1 MLAEVTTMRSLL
13 VFLIATLSV
22 SASSIESSAQTAQPG
37 RALMPLLFEPNQ
49 GQAANSVRFLTHG
62 SEYQALLTDDG
73 VALLVQRRP
82 SVNAAEPSRPAV
94 LRLQWLGAQPRSQFR
109 GEERQASY
117 SNYFQ
122 GTDPSR
128 WRVHVPHFAS
138 VAQAN
143 VRPGMDI
150 RFYSTSKQ
158 QLEYDLSVA
167 PELDASQVGFEIIG
181 ADAVRVDSNGD
192 LVVQV
197 GGAELRQP
205 SPHAYQLEGSRRL
218 PVAAR
223 YVLQSKN
230 VVTFEVAA
238 RRAGRRL
245 EIDPVLQYSSYLG
258 GATTNGQTDI
268 AFSNGVSTAVDRSG
282 NVYLTGNTNAL
293 DFPTTAGAFEPQ
305 CPAPGSI
312 AGCAGRPVVFVS
324 KFDRSGNHL
333 IFSTYLSGDYGTNS
347 FDQAGKLLAVD
358 SSGDTYIAGGAFG
371 GFPVTPDAFQQDCAF
386 EVDSSCAFLTKLSP
400 DGSKLLYSTYFGN
413 GFPDVLWTIATGL
426 ALGPE
431 DDVYL
436 TGWTDSSQLP
446 TTPDSYQATCP
457 NFYLGACRSGFV
469 ARFNTKLSGQAS
481 LVYATYLGG
490 ADTTGSGVSEGDGIA
505 ADRSGNAYVVG
516 LTNLNSF
523 PHSASF
529 GSGTGPNEARGVIP
543 FEGVTFVSK
552 LSPDGKSLV
561 YSTFLRG
568 ASGTSIALDALGQA
582 FIAGAARTGFAATA
596 GALQTTFAGG
606 SSDAFVTKLSIRG
619 NALQYSTFIGGSA
632 SDLARDIA
640 VNNHGIAFVT
650 GRTDSANFPIR
661 AGAFKWSH
669 SGVTAFVTAVQ
680 NDGKG
685 LYYSSY
691 LGGSKNTVGSG
702 IAMDPAWNA
711 YVVGTT
717 ADTDFPVTPQA
728 YQATKRGSTDAFWS
742 RIVIAGDLRASLS
755 PEITSVAPNG
765 VVNFR
770 GRITNFGPDGSDN
783 VVFTNAIPK
792 GMAYAGVYS
801 ANGDGCSKPTAGAT
815 SGSLICHKVRLEK
828 GQTFYVNV
836 YLRAIA
842 PSGSTVRDTVQSSAQ
857 TQDLWTSNNSAVAS
871 VQIH

>member
-1 MLAEVTTMRSLL
+1 MRSFL
-13 VFLIATLSV
+13 VLLIATLPV
-22 SASSIESSAQTAQPG
+22 SAFSVQSSAQAAYPGTAV
-37 RALMPLLFEPNQ
+37 MPLLFEPNQ
-49 GQAANSVRFLTHG
+49 GQAAKTVRFLTHG
-62 SEYQALLTDDG
+62 SQYQAFLTDDG
-73 VALLVQRRP
+73 LVFLLQP
-82 SVNAAEPSRPAV
+82 GQPVNAAEPRRPAV
-94 LRLQWLGAQPRSQFR
+94 LRLRWLGAQSRSQFR
-109 GEERQASY
+109 GEDRQASY

-138 VAQAN
+138 VVQAN
-143 VRPGMDI
+143 VRPGMDV

-167 PELDASQVGFEIIG
+167 PELDTSQVGFEIIG
-181 ADAVRVDSNGD
+181 ADAVGVDSNGD
-192 LVVQV
+192 LVAQV

-205 SPHAYQLEGSRRL
+205 SPHAYELEGSHRM

-223 YVLQSKN
+223 YVLHSN
-230 VVTFEVAA
+230 NIVTFDVAA
-238 RRAGRRL
+238 RRPGLRL

-268 AFSNGVSTAVDRSG
+268 AFSNGVSTAVDQLG
-282 NVYLTGNTNAL
+282 NVYVTGNTNAL
-293 DFPTTAGAFEPQ
+293 DFPTTARAFEPQ

-312 AGCAGRPVVFVS
+312 AGCASRPVVFVS
-324 KFDRSGNHL
+324 KFDRSGSHL
-333 IFSTYLSGDYGTNS
+333 IFSTYLSGEYGTNY

-358 SSGDTYIAGGAFG
+358 SSGNTYIAGGAFG
-371 GFPVTPDAFQQDCAF
+371 GFPVTSDAFQQNCAF

-413 GFPDVLWTIATGL
+413 GFPDVQWTIATGL
-426 ALGPE
+426 ALGPQ

-436 TGWTDSSQLP
+436 TGWTGSSQLP
-446 TTPDSYQATCP
+446 TTPDSYQTTCP
-457 NFYLGACRSGFV
+457 NLYLGGCRSGFV

-490 ADTTGSGVSEGDGIA
+490 PDTTGAGVSEADGIA
-505 ADRSGNAYVVG
+505 VDGSGNAYVVG
-516 LTNLNSF
+516 LTNSNSF

-529 GSGTGPNEARGVIP
+529 GSGTGPNEARGIVPI
-543 FEGVTFVSK
+543 EGATFVSK

-568 ASGTSIALDALGQA
+568 ASGTSIALDAVRQA
-582 FIAGAARTGFAATA
+582 YISGAARTGFATTPK
-596 GALQTTFAGG
+596 ALQTTFAGG

-619 NALQYSTFIGGSA
+619 NALQYSTFLGGSA
-632 SDLARDIA
+632 SDVARDIV

-650 GRTDSANFPIR
+650 GRTDSANFPIHP
-661 AGAFKWSH
+661 GAFKWSH
-669 SGVTAFVTAVQ
+669 SGVSAFVTAVQ
-680 NDGKG
+680 NGGQG

-691 LGGSKNTVGSG
+691 LGGSRNTVGSG

-711 YVVGTT
+711 YVVGST
-717 ADTDFPVTPQA
+717 ADADFPVTPQA
-728 YQATKRGSTDAFWS
+728 YQATKRGATDAFWS
-742 RIVIAGDLRASLS
+742 KIVIAGDLRVSLS
-755 PEITSVAPNG
+755 PEITSVARYG

-770 GRITNFGPDGSDN
+770 GRVNNYGPDGSDN
-783 VVFTNAIPK
+783 VVFINPIPK

-801 ANGDGCSKPTAGAT
+801 ANGDGCSKPAIGAT
-815 SGSLICHKVRLEK
+815 SGTLICHKTRLER
-828 GQTFYVNV
+828 GQTLYVNV

-842 PSGSTVRDTVQSSAQ
+842 PSGSTVWDTVKGSAQ
-857 TQDLWTSNNSAVAS
+857 TQDLWPSNNSAAAS
-871 VQIH
+871 VKIH

>member
-109 GEERQASY
+109 GEERQTSY

-505 ADRSGNAYVVG
+505 ADRSGNSYVVG

-619 NALQYSTFIGGSA
+619 NALQYSTFIG
-632 SDLARDIA
+632 L
-640 VNNHGIAFVT
+640 
-650 GRTDSANFPIR
+650 PI
-661 AGAFKWSH
+661 W
-669 SGVTAFVTAVQ
+669 
-680 NDGKG
+680 
-685 LYYSSY
+685 
-691 LGGSKNTVGSG
+691 
-702 IAMDPAWNA
+702 
-711 YVVGTT
+711 
-717 ADTDFPVTPQA
+717 
-728 YQATKRGSTDAFWS
+728 
-742 RIVIAGDLRASLS
+742 
-755 PEITSVAPNG
+755 
-765 VVNFR
+765 
-770 GRITNFGPDGSDN
+770 
-783 VVFTNAIPK
+783 
-792 GMAYAGVYS
+792 
-801 ANGDGCSKPTAGAT
+801 
-815 SGSLICHKVRLEK
+815 
-828 GQTFYVNV
+828 
-836 YLRAIA
+836 RAI
-842 PSGSTVRDTVQSSAQ
+842 SR
-857 TQDLWTSNNSAVAS
+857 
-871 VQIH
+871 